1 MLIFSV
7 KCLIL
12 HLFLDPITA
21 KRKSMNT
28 SNHAQIKI
36 SRSTS
41 TSSLIGLDK
50 STGHP
55 TNCTN
60 EVKVKDG
67 RDGYQ
72 DISPVSAPDK

>member
-28 SNHAQIKI
+28 SNHAQINI
-36 SRSTS
+36 SNNPH
-41 TSSLIGLDK
+41 LDMHLHLLDNL
-50 STGHP
+50 TGHP

-60 EVKVKDG
+60 EGKG
-67 RDGYQ
+67 WTGWISARD
-72 DISPVSAPDK
+72 K

>member
-36 SRSTS
+36 SNNPH
-41 TSSLIGLDK
+41 LDMHLHLLDN

-60 EVKVKDG
+60 EVKVRMDG
-67 RDGYQ
+67 MDIRRYQ
-72 DISPVSAPDK
+72 PVTNE